1 MAVKNPTTS
10 GQTSMTL
17 ARNIIYY
24 AISRGVSQQQL
35 LEKLHLREADL
46 NNPYA
51 TIDLATAIR
60 LWTTVVFETRDLNFG
75 LHLGEK
81 SDPAVL
87 GIVGHLYQSCPN
99 LMEGML
105 NLQRFNPLFGSLIK
119 LSIVE
124 QADEIGICF
133 SCSEEIKNLPLVRRQ
148 ATDAWM
154 SAVVSIFAKVGAGTP
169 LPVRVGLTPMATTNL
184 SAYEQI
190 FKQAQIQWNAE
201 ENMIW
206 YARSA
211 MQMPLITSN
220 PDIYAYFMRMAQDQL
235 EALMG
240 ARSTSKTV
248 QDLLIERFK
257 NGFPGIEQLADE
269 LHTTARTLQR
279 RLKAEGY
286 TFTQL
291 IEQAKQEMAFRLLR
305 SRKYNISE
313 VAYMLGFSEPGS
325 FTRSFRKWTGKSP
338 RAFFTSQAA

>member
-1 MAVKNPTTS
+1 
-10 GQTSMTL
+10 MTL

-24 AISRGVSQQQL
+24 AISRGVSKQQL
-35 LEKLHLREADL
+35 LADLQLREEDL
-46 NNPYA
+46 SNPHLN
-51 TIDLATAIR
+51 IDLPTAIR
-60 LWTTVVFETRDLNFG
+60 LWTTAVFETRDLNFG
-75 LHLGEK
+75 LHLGEN

-99 LMEGML
+99 LLEGML
-105 NLQRFNPLFGSLIK
+105 NLQRFNGLFGSLIK
-119 LSIVE
+119 LEIVE
-124 QADEIGICF
+124 QQEEVGIRF
-133 SCSEEIKNLPLVRRQ
+133 SCSEDVEKLPLVRRQ
-148 ATDAWM
+148 ATDTWM
-154 SAVVSIFAKVGAGTP
+154 SAVVSIFAKVGSGSP
-169 LPVRVGLTPMATTNL
+169 LPVRVCLTPMSTTNL
-184 SAYEQI
+184 TAYEQI
-190 FKQAQIQWNAE
+190 FRKATIEWNAE
-201 ENMIW
+201 DNMIW
-206 YARSA
+206 YARTA

-220 PDIYAYFMRMAQDQL
+220 PDIYAYFMRLAQDQL
-235 EALMG
+235 EATMG
-240 ARSTSKTV
+240 AQSTSKKV

-257 NGFPGIEQLADE
+257 NGFPGIETLADE

-338 RAFFTSQAA
+338 RSFFASQAA

>member
-1 MAVKNPTTS
+1 
-10 GQTSMTL
+10 MTL

-24 AISRGVSQQQL
+24 AISRGLSKQQL
-35 LEKLHLREADL
+35 LAELQLREEDL
-46 NNPYA
+46 NNPHA
-51 TIDLATAIR
+51 KIDLPTAVK

-75 LHLGEK
+75 LHLGEN

-105 NLQRFNPLFGSLIK
+105 NLQRFNLLFGSLIK
-119 LSIVE
+119 LEVVE
-124 QADEIGICF
+124 QQDEIGIRFYCD
-133 SCSEEIKNLPLVRRQ
+133 EEVKKLPLIRRQ
-148 ATDAWM
+148 ATDTWM
-154 SAVVSIFAKVGAGTP
+154 SAVVSIFAKVGAGSP
-169 LPVRVGLTPMATTNL
+169 CPVRVSLTPMTTTNL
-184 SAYEQI
+184 SAYEQVFHKAKI
-190 FKQAQIQWNAE
+190 EWNAE

-206 YARSA
+206 YPRVA

-220 PDIYAYFMRMAQDQL
+220 PDIYAFFMRLAQDQL
-235 EALMG
+235 EATMG
-240 ARSTSKTV
+240 AQSTSKKV

-257 NGFPGIEQLADE
+257 NGFPGIETLADE

-338 RAFFTSQAA
+338 RSFFASQAA